1 MSIPLLS
8 GMLIALTAGIF
19 EESGRFAFKALALK
33 PARTQIW
40 EPIAFGLG
48 HGLCEAVWMFS
59 AFWEP
64 IDLLQPTQLILPV
77 VERVLAITM
86 HVGFSVIIWN
96 GFQLNQRVRY
106 LVLAILAHGVVDALI
121 PLAGRFGWGVMALEG
136 ILAGVAGLLL
146 IYTIYSKKYYRKE
159 DSHE

>member
-1 MSIPLLS
+1 
-8 GMLIALTAGIF
+8 
-19 EESGRFAFKALALK
+19 
-33 PARTQIW
+33 
-40 EPIAFGLG
+40 
-48 HGLCEAVWMFS
+48 MFS